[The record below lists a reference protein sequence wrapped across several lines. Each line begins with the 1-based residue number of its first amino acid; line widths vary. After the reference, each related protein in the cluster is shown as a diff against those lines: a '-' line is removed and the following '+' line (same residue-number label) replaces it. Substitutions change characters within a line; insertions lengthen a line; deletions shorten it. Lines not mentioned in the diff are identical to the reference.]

1 MRWFALPMLQVWAII
16 RTLKFL
22 SIDTFLL
29 RLFCFWLLSVCF
41 FSSPPHPQKKCYLLY
56 ASVLSYTG
64 LALQLNASRRIVYS
78 WYVHVVFTADD
89 MFMLFSLCNETLEDD
104 FFYGRW
110 LLDCIWLCPNTCTF
124 EDIEAHPSSCRSL
137 FTLHGKYFAML
148 KTFLL
153 GTLEVQHLSIV
164 INVYYSSISTW
175 KLATMESVR
184 GVNVPMY
191 TTLRRTT
198 VVFTMVVEFILAGQK
213 YTSSIVGR

>member
-1 MRWFALPMLQVWAII
+1 
-16 RTLKFL
+16 
-22 SIDTFLL
+22 
-29 RLFCFWLLSVCF
+29 
-41 FSSPPHPQKKCYLLY
+41 
-56 ASVLSYTG
+56 
-64 LALQLNASRRIVYS
+64 
-78 WYVHVVFTADD
+78 
-89 MFMLFSLCNETLEDD
+89 
-104 FFYGRW
+104 
-110 LLDCIWLCPNTCTF
+110 
-124 EDIEAHPSSCRSL
+124 
-137 FTLHGKYFAML
+137 ML

-153 GTLEVQHLSIV
+153 GTLEVQQLSIV